1 MENQHMPE
9 LKPEHL
15 DIVKDYLKN
24 TNSQG
29 YSFMLTIARDGE
41 SPARSI
47 YHFGD
52 AITAAE
58 AYSRYDN
65 FGFAKEFLT
74 VSLYEPSGKI
84 NTKVLKRPPA
94 GECSY
99 IKKNYIQV
107 SNLLKSYKDS
117 LTEEL
122 VELLDPTG
130 ISSYDDLYRSAH
142 NIINKK
148 DKGVDDYVDL
158 GLNVMGA
165 LPVIGKAGKLLKLG
179 KTAL

>member
-1 MENQHMPE
+1 MDGQQMPE
-9 LKPEHL
+9 LKPEHA
-15 DIVKDYLKN
+15 DIVNDYLKN
-24 TNSQG
+24 ARHQG

-52 AITAAE
+52 AVTASE

-84 NTKVLKRPPA
+84 HTKILNRPPA

-99 IKKNYIQV
+99 VKKNYIEAA
-107 SNLLKSYKDS
+107 NLLKSFKND
-117 LTEEL
+117 LTEDQYIGL
-122 VELLDPTG
+122 VKGFALIFSQDN
-130 ISSYDDLYRSAH
+130 IRFNSSRFFEDC
-142 NIINKK
+142 NCEE
-148 DKGVDDYVDL
+148 VVE
-158 GLNVMGA
+158 
-165 LPVIGKAGKLLKLG
+165 
-179 KTAL
+179 